1 MKDWFIKIG
10 MLAIIVLLALNLFLP
25 VQSVRSA
32 QQYQYKVVEVTYS
45 NVDEVEVKLN
55 TSGREGWELVQI
67 VIQEDLLYS
76 KK

>member
-1 MKDWFIKIG
+1 MKDWFTKIG
-10 MLAIIVLLALNLFLP
+10 MLAIIVLLALNLFMP

-55 TSGREGWELVQI
+55 SSGREGWELVQI
-67 VIQEDLLYS
+67 VIPGGFAVF

>member
-10 MLAIIVLLALNLFLP
+10 MLAIIALLALNLFMP

-32 QQYQYKVVEVTYS
+32 QQYQYKVVEVTYT
-45 NVDEVEVKLN
+45 NVDEVNIKLN
-55 TSGREGWELVQI
+55 SSGQEGWEFVQI
-67 VIQEDLLYS
+67 VIPGGFAVF